1 MWSKYKATAD
11 KSLSGDSS
19 WCCVNLSHDR
29 QLARV
34 VETSTAVCLSLRA
47 VGLQNKTIRIL
58 LHSLH
63 AFINCK
69 KW

>member
-11 KSLSGDSS
+11 KGLSGDSS

-34 VETSTAVCLSLRA
+34 VEISTAVCLSLRGI
-47 VGLQNKTIRIL
+47 GLQTKRI
-58 LHSLH
+58 
-63 AFINCK
+63 
-69 KW
+69 